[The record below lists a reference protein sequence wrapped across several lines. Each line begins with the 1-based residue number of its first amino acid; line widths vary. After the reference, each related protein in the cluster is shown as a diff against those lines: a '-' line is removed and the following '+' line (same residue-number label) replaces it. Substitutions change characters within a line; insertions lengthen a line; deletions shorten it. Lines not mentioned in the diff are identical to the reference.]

1 MLITQECPLKL
12 SAQNATKLVLGGYST
27 LGNDLIYLCGSHT
40 AAYLWVS
47 GAKCIAVWFSCILTS
62 TSGSI
67 LASTFVCRWKD
78 CLTQTPYTVE
88 GTGTSSPVPGTSPS
102 STAPASSIDLASDE
116 LNSIHSVITVSCYLE
131 VATNFVGVPSHF
143 FTWLAQI
150 AWCYCRP
157 RQQLSQQPPSHGANG
172 I

>member
-12 SAQNATKLVLGGYST
+12 SAQNATKLVLDGYST

-78 CLTQTPYTVE
+78 LY
-88 GTGTSSPVPGTSPS
+88 
-102 STAPASSIDLASDE
+102 DLASDE

-157 RQQLSQQPPSHGANG
+157 RQKLSQQPPSHGANG